1 MSQIYLE
8 LKKHIQK
15 VYFGFS
21 LMGNFT
27 SLCKTKLEA
36 RGSKLAATPSSLTY
50 SHKPWYTRN
59 CRNLFVLPIHLRR

>member
-1 MSQIYLE
+1 MSQIDLE

-27 SLCKTKLEA
+27 SLCKSELEA
-36 RGSKLAATPSSLTY
+36 RGPKLEAIPSSSTY
-50 SHKPWYTRN
+50 SHKP
-59 CRNLFVLPIHLRR
+59 